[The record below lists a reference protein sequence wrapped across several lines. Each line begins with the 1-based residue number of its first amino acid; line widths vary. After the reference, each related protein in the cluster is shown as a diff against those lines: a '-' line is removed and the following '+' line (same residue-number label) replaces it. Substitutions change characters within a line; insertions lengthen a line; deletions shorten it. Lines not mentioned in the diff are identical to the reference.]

1 MDLVKESIELYLTK
15 IKNTL
20 TDSRARMDPVK
31 EIIEVYLTK
40 RKKIP

>member
-1 MDLVKESIELYLTK
+1 MDPVKESIVYLTK

-40 RKKIP
+40 RKKYLD